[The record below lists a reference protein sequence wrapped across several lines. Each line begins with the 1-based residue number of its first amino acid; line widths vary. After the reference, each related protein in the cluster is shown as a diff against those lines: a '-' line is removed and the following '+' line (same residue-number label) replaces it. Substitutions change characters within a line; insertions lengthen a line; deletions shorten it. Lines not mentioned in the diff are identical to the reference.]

1 MSAPLASGPWPDA
14 VLGGRAPGLA
24 DRPARARLVL
34 VGAPGPGNPAPGHPG
49 PGTGGHG
56 TVEPGTGEPETI
68 DLPVDRWHG
77 PVLAPEAAVLQRA
90 VDPVLDVGCGP
101 GRHVEALV
109 AGGRRALGIDVS
121 AAAVAATRSRGGA
134 AVRTSVFGPVPDAG
148 RWGSALLFDGNI
160 GIGGDPERLLRRL
173 HELLRP
179 GGTVLAEVEPP
190 HVPSRRFWAR
200 VDHAGRIGPGFA
212 WARVGA
218 GRIALAASRAGFAT
232 REVWCDDGR
241 WFAELARTDA
251 PPGGRT

>member
-1 MSAPLASGPWPDA
+1 MSGPWPDA
-14 VLGGRAPGLA
+14 VLAGPDPGGPVPEGPIPEGPVPEGPSAGGW
-24 DRPARARLVL
+24 ARTRLVV
-34 VGAPGPGNPAPGHPG
+34 VGPPGPE
-49 PGTGGHG
+49 
-56 TVEPGTGEPETI
+56 VI

-77 PVLAPEAAVLQRA
+77 PVLAPEAAVLERA
-90 VDPVLDVGCGP
+90 LDPVLDVGCGP

-121 AAAVAATRSRGGA
+121 PAAVAATRSRGGA
-134 AVRTSVFGPVPDAG
+134 AVHTSVFGPVPGAG
-148 RWGSALLFDGNI
+148 AWGSALLFDGNI

-190 HVPSRRFWAR
+190 HVPSKQFWAR
-200 VDHAGRIGPGFA
+200 VDHAGRIGPRFA

-218 GRIALAASRAGFAT
+218 GRIAVAGARSGFAT

-241 WFAELARTDA
+241 WFAELARVDA
-251 PPGGRT
+251 EPDRKGST

>member
-1 MSAPLASGPWPDA
+1 MTAPLASGPLASGPWPDA
-14 VLGGRAPGLA
+14 VLGRPPAGAPG
-24 DRPARARLVL
+24 RPARTRLMV
-34 VGAPGPGNPAPGHPG
+34 VGAPG
-49 PGTGGHG
+49 
-56 TVEPGTGEPETI
+56 PETI

-77 PVLAPEAAVLQRA
+77 PVLAAEAAVLERA
-90 VDPVLDVGCGP
+90 LDPVLDVGCGP

-109 AGGRRALGIDVS
+109 AAGRQALGIDVS
-121 AAAVAATRSRGGA
+121 EAAVAATRSRGGS
-134 AVRTSVFGPVPDAG
+134 AVLTSVFGPVPEAG

-173 HELLRP
+173 HELIRS

-200 VDHAGRIGPGFA
+200 VDHAGRVGPRFA

-218 GRIALAASRAGFAT
+218 GRIARAASRSGFVA

-241 WFAELARTDA
+241 WFAELGRVDEDVRG
-251 PPGGRT
+251 PGGGR